1 MCSEKATVTK
11 KSKKPAARSRA
22 SCKGDVKTVCG
33 SKTSKAKRT
42 KKRTAEEPLE
52 PELLALI
59 SNPPALT
66 RCSQTCPQYAG
77 CPHSRS
83 YSGRMCPVE
92 RQRYVETV
100 TWLLRYS
107 LGRGASTN
115 FLLLRSIA
123 DVAAIT
129 VQIERAERYAVERGF
144 FYEQRKATE
153 DSNMVKL
160 QIQPIVDQINRLYER
175 RRRDIKDIESYLTQT
190 AGKQRSTEE
199 VEGLNIAQK
208 MVEFL
213 QKAKPLLYASL
224 AASDGESASLNGWTY
239 PGDTPEEAE
248 RCRREAQ
255 RILSMLRN
263 NGDA

>member
-1 MCSEKATVTK
+1 M
-11 KSKKPAARSRA
+11 
-22 SCKGDVKTVCG
+22 
-33 SKTSKAKRT
+33 
-42 KKRTAEEPLE
+42 
-52 PELLALI
+52 
-59 SNPPALT
+59 
-66 RCSQTCPQYAG
+66 
-77 CPHSRS
+77 
-83 YSGRMCPVE
+83 
-92 RQRYVETV
+92 
-100 TWLLRYS
+100 LLRYS
-107 LGRGASTN
+107 VGRGAAVN

-144 FYEQRKATE
+144 FYEQRKGTD
-153 DSNMVKL
+153 DSDMVRL

-175 RRRDIKDIESYLTQT
+175 RRRDIKDIENYLTQT
-190 AGKQRSTEE
+190 AGKQRSNEE
-199 VEGLNIAQK
+199 DEGLNIAQK

-224 AASDGESASLNGWTY
+224 AASDGENASLDGWTY

-263 NGDA
+263 SGGA

>member
-1 MCSEKATVTK
+1 MNK
-11 KSKKPAARSRA
+11 KSKKPAARAKARYKGAGERA
-22 SCKGDVKTVCG
+22 CAR
-33 SKTSKAKRT
+33 KTSKARRT
-42 KKRTAEEPLE
+42 EKGVAGEPIA

-59 SNPPALT
+59 SNPPGLT
-66 RCSQTCPQYAG
+66 RCSQRCLHHSE
-77 CPHSRS
+77 CSHSRS
-83 YSGRMCPVE
+83 SSGETCPLE
-92 RQRYVETV
+92 RQRYMETV
-100 TWLLRYS
+100 ALLLRYS
-107 LGRGASTN
+107 LGRGAAVN

-153 DSNMVKL
+153 ESDVVKL

-175 RRRDIKDIESYLTQT
+175 RRRDIKDIENYLTKT
-190 AGKQRSTEE
+190 AGKQRSSEE
-199 VEGLNIAQK
+199 DEGLNIAQK

-224 AASDGESASLNGWTY
+224 AASDGENALLDGWTY
-239 PGDTPEEAE
+239 PGDTPQEAE

-263 NGDA
+263 SGGT

>member
-1 MCSEKATVTK
+1 MNK
-11 KSKKPAARSRA
+11 KSKKPAGRPKVPCKRGGKKSCAR
-22 SCKGDVKTVCG
+22 
-33 SKTSKAKRT
+33 KTSKGKRSAKRVGED
-42 KKRTAEEPLE
+42 AIEPD
-52 PELLALI
+52 LLALV

-66 RCSQTCPQYAG
+66 RCSQMCAHHSECAHAPSCAG
-77 CPHSRS
+77 KT
-83 YSGRMCPVE
+83 CPVE
-92 RQRYVETV
+92 GRRYTETL

-107 LGRGASTN
+107 AGRCAAMN

-153 DSNMVKL
+153 DSDMVKL

-175 RRRDIKDIESYLTQT
+175 RRRDIKDIENYLTQT
-190 AGKQRSTEE
+190 AGKQRSREE
-199 VEGLNIAQK
+199 DEGSNIAQK

-224 AASDGESASLNGWTY
+224 AAGDGENASLNGWTY

-255 RILSMLRN
+255 RILSVLRN
-263 NGDA
+263 NNAA